1 MAQFTFGSRLG
12 EKTRFCCN
20 RCKQNARLEIKMGNF
35 YAKIYCRLSP
45 ALKALNS
52 QARFDNK
59 SYEEDL
65 LASVWFPDG
74 NPSSRLFT
82 KSFSDFLTTSA
93 LADLTCDIKCQLAF
107 F

>member
-1 MAQFTFGSRLG
+1 
-12 EKTRFCCN
+12 
-20 RCKQNARLEIKMGNF
+20 MGNF
-35 YAKIYCRLSP
+35 YAKIYCGLSP

-52 QARFDNK
+52 QAKFDSK

-65 LASVWFPDG
+65 LANVG

-93 LADLTCDIKCQLAF
+93 LPDLTCDIKCQLTF